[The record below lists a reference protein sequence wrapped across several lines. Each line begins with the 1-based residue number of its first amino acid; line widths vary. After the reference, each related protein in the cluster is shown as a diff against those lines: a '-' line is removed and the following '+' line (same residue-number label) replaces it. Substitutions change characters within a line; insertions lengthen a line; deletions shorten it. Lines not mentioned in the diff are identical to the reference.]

1 MFRSSST
8 LLIVLV
14 STLVTTITAA
24 GECANV
30 TLTFC
35 DNVQWQVNEE
45 KRARA
50 DNIESM
56 IQMSYYN
63 QPGKWACKNEFKDLQ
78 CRVMFPQCSDMGGV
92 GTNKAPCRTQCVD
105 FLARCPGAD
114 IGCNDL
120 SDDPKQCYN
129 YNYDAGS
136 VTGSTTSTYSKR
148 RRSNVA
154 VIIVRIVF
162 ISSILF
168 YCLLSNHSFSTNP
181 NKITNCFQLIL
192 FYLQLYKLHL
202 LNAFVYF

>member
-8 LLIVLV
+8 TPLLIILV
-14 STLVTTITAA
+14 SIVTTIKAA

-92 GTNKAPCRTQCVD
+92 GTNKAPCRAQCVD

-129 YNYDAGS
+129 YEYDAGS

-154 VIIVRIVF
+154 VIIV
-162 ISSILF
+162 
-168 YCLLSNHSFSTNP
+168 
-181 NKITNCFQLIL
+181 
-192 FYLQLYKLHL
+192 
-202 LNAFVYF
+202 

>member
-1 MFRSSST
+1 LKQSDSSNPVFVSFYCYSFFLSPVVYFCFFFTSTFQEFIVILKTMFRST
-8 LLIVLV
+8 FLIV
-14 STLVTTITAA
+14 STLVTTIKAA

-92 GTNKAPCRTQCVD
+92 GTNKAPCRAQCVD

-154 VIIVRIVF
+154 VII
-162 ISSILF
+162 
-168 YCLLSNHSFSTNP
+168 
-181 NKITNCFQLIL
+181 
-192 FYLQLYKLHL
+192 
-202 LNAFVYF
+202 